1 MFGSIGAPALVVLL
15 FIGLFYG
22 VPIAGAI
29 WAIVTLQ
36 RIRKEQQAMGVRL
49 ETIERLLQA
58 DR

>member
-1 MFGSIGAPALVVLL
+1 MFGSVGAPEVVVLL
-15 FIGLFYG
+15 VIGLFYG

-36 RIRKEQQAMGVRL
+36 RIRSEQRAMGVRL

>member
-1 MFGSIGAPALVVLL
+1 MFGSVGAPEVVVLL
-15 FIGLFYG
+15 VIGLFYG

-36 RIRKEQQAMGVRL
+36 RIRIEQRAMGVRL
-49 ETIERLLQA
+49 ETIERLVQA